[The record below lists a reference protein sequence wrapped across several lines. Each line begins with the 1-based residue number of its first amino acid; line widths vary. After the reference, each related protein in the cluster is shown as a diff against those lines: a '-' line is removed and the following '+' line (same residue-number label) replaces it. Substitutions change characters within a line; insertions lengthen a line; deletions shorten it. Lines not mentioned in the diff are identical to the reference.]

1 MKYSVY
7 GDILVNIV
15 GGYSGTRTT
24 FTKTREKKRKRKREG
39 IRSRQVIANAY

>member
-24 FTKTREKKRKRKREG
+24 FTKTREKKKENER
-39 IRSRQVIANAY
+39 A